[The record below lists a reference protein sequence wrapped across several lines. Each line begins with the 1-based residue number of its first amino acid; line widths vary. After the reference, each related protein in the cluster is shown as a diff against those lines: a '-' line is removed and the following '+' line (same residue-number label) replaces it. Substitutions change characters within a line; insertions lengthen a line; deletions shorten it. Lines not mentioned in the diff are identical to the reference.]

1 MSVEGSLD
9 KIEIEIVDVNG
20 SNLSSKLGPN
30 YNVYVRNFQ
39 GVKVGRMKGYT
50 KPYLNKK
57 FDSEKNVG
65 LIGKSTTDIAKG
77 LNIDKRMIII
87 SGIIPSNNEMNKKAN
102 GVNDQLKEICQNA
115 TIGYLD

>member
-1 MSVEGSLD
+1 MYSWK
-9 KIEIEIVDVNG
+9 KI
-20 SNLSSKLGPN
+20 
-30 YNVYVRNFQ
+30 VRIWAN
-39 GVKVGRMKGYT
+39 
-50 KPYLNKK
+50 K

-87 SGIIPSNNEMNKKAN
+87 SGIVPSNNEMNNKAN